1 MKVAHA
7 LPTGRNGQFLALGLT
22 LLALALLWVSVAM
35 PLIEWH
41 SDRAEAL
48 AQRAAL
54 LQRMEFLV
62 AMRAGL
68 QQQAAT
74 ATASGVGEA
83 TLLEGESDSM
93 ASASMQE
100 ILQAL
105 FLQAGIQLNS
115 VETLPGDAVAA
126 YRRIRLRVTFNASW
140 PVLMTLLKDIEF
152 ATPALLVDE
161 LQVEPAL
168 HRISTAPGTFDV
180 TCAIF
185 GFRSDRTRTS
195 AR

>member
-1 MKVAHA
+1 M
-7 LPTGRNGQFLALGLT
+7 GRFLALTLT
-22 LLALALLWVSVAM
+22 LLLLAVLWVSVAM
-35 PLIEWH
+35 PLIQWH
-41 SDRAEAL
+41 SDRADAL
-48 AQRAAL
+48 VQRAAL

-62 AMRAGL
+62 GMRAGL
-68 QQQAAT
+68 QQQANA
-74 ATASGVGEA
+74 AAASGTGEA
-83 TLLEGESDSM
+83 TLLEGETDSM

-100 ILQAL
+100 TLQAL

-115 VETLPGDAVAA
+115 VETLPGDAVDA

-168 HRISTAPGTFDV
+168 HRISTAPGTFDI
-180 TCAIF
+180 TCSIF
-185 GFRSDRTRTS
+185 GFRSERARTT

>member
-1 MKVAHA
+1 MAHA
-7 LPTGRNGQFLALGLT
+7 LPTGRKGQLLALGLT
-22 LLALALLWVSVAM
+22 LLLAAVLWMSVAT

-48 AQRAAL
+48 VQRAAL
-54 LQRMEFLV
+54 LQRMESLV
-62 AMRAGL
+62 AMRARL
-68 QQQAAT
+68 QQQAA
-74 ATASGVGEA
+74 AAAASGAGEA
-83 TLLEGESDSM
+83 TLLEGETDSM

-100 ILQAL
+100 TLQAL

-115 VETLPGDAVAA
+115 VETLPGDAVDA

-140 PVLMTLLKDIEF
+140 PVLMSLLKEIEF

-168 HRISTAPGTFDV
+168 HRISTAPGTFDI

-185 GFRSDRTRTS
+185 GFRSERTRTT

>member
-1 MKVAHA
+1 MAHA
-7 LPTGRNGQFLALGLT
+7 LPTGRKGQVLALGLT
-22 LLALALLWVSVAM
+22 LLAVAALWLSVAT

-48 AQRAAL
+48 VQRAAL
-54 LQRMEFLV
+54 LQRMESLV
-62 AMRAGL
+62 AMRARL
-68 QQQAAT
+68 QQQAA
-74 ATASGVGEA
+74 AAAASGAGEA
-83 TLLEGESDSM
+83 TLLEGETDSM

-100 ILQAL
+100 TLQAL

-115 VETLPGDAVAA
+115 VETLPGDAVDA

-140 PVLMTLLKDIEF
+140 PVLMSLLKEIEF

-168 HRISTAPGTFDV
+168 HRISTAPGTFDI
-180 TCAIF
+180 TCSIF
-185 GFRSDRTRTS
+185 GFRSERTRTT